1 MNTGLIAIF
10 IILFI
15 IVGAIST
22 KKCVEFLIAGSLVAA
37 LIMYKGSFITQW
49 CTLIQT
55 ALSDNVWIIVVCG
68 LFGSLIA
75 LLQAAKGSLGFA
87 KLVDKLCN
95 TEKKT
100 LLTTFVLG
108 ILIFVDDYLNVLS
121 IGVCMKG
128 VFDKKKI
135 IVEIKSLNSK
145 NLDINTRLAPM
156 YYSKEMQL
164 RQIVASCA
172 IRGKVDLCIK
182 TEDMATPLAAV
193 INVDVADSYVSQI
206 KSISKELNI
215 GEPEDWWSI
224 IVRMPGVTQTLIS
237 EVVDD
242 AEWKVVQ
249 ETVEDALNHF
259 VDFRKQEGQAVS
271 AKFIEKIENITG
283 YLREIETYEVLR
295 VEKIRNQIID
305 KFDSLPIEYDKNRLE
320 QEMIYYIEKL
330 DINEEKQRLSNHL
343 SYFLETM
350 KSSEPQGKKLGFIAQ
365 EMGREIN
372 TMGSKSNL
380 AEMQNLVVR
389 MKDELEQI
397 KEQVL
402 NVL

>member
-1 MNTGLIAIF
+1 MLYSMTGYGKSEA
-10 IILFI
+10 
-15 IVGAIST
+15 
-22 KKCVEFLIAGSLVAA
+22 
-37 LIMYKGSFITQW
+37 
-49 CTLIQT
+49 
-55 ALSDNVWIIVVCG
+55 
-68 LFGSLIA
+68 
-75 LLQAAKGSLGFA
+75 
-87 KLVDKLCN
+87 
-95 TEKKT
+95 
-100 LLTTFVLG
+100 
-108 ILIFVDDYLNVLS
+108 
-121 IGVCMKG
+121 

-320 QEMIYYIEKL
+320 QE
-330 DINEEKQRLSNHL
+330 
-343 SYFLETM
+343 
-350 KSSEPQGKKLGFIAQ
+350 
-365 EMGREIN
+365 
-372 TMGSKSNL
+372 
-380 AEMQNLVVR
+380 
-389 MKDELEQI
+389 
-397 KEQVL
+397 
-402 NVL
+402 

>member
-1 MNTGLIAIF
+1 MLYSMTGYGKSEA
-10 IILFI
+10 
-15 IVGAIST
+15 
-22 KKCVEFLIAGSLVAA
+22 
-37 LIMYKGSFITQW
+37 
-49 CTLIQT
+49 
-55 ALSDNVWIIVVCG
+55 
-68 LFGSLIA
+68 
-75 LLQAAKGSLGFA
+75 
-87 KLVDKLCN
+87 
-95 TEKKT
+95 
-100 LLTTFVLG
+100 
-108 ILIFVDDYLNVLS
+108 
-121 IGVCMKG
+121 

-224 IVRMPGVTQTLIS
+224 IVRMPGVTQSLNS

-305 KFDSLPIEYDKNRLE
+305 KFDMSG
-320 QEMIYYIEKL
+320 M
-330 DINEEKQRLSNHL
+330 LSVDPNKVKV
-343 SYFLETM
+343 T
-350 KSSEPQGKKLGFIAQ
+350 GFPRNDLLYRKA
-365 EMGREIN
+365 
-372 TMGSKSNL
+372 
-380 AEMQNLVVR
+380 
-389 MKDELEQI
+389 
-397 KEQVL
+397 
-402 NVL
+402 

>member
-1 MNTGLIAIF
+1 MLYSMTGYGKSEA
-10 IILFI
+10 
-15 IVGAIST
+15 
-22 KKCVEFLIAGSLVAA
+22 
-37 LIMYKGSFITQW
+37 
-49 CTLIQT
+49 
-55 ALSDNVWIIVVCG
+55 
-68 LFGSLIA
+68 
-75 LLQAAKGSLGFA
+75 
-87 KLVDKLCN
+87 
-95 TEKKT
+95 
-100 LLTTFVLG
+100 
-108 ILIFVDDYLNVLS
+108 
-121 IGVCMKG
+121 

-182 TEDMATPLAAV
+182 TKDMATPLAAV

>member
-1 MNTGLIAIF
+1 MLYSMTGYGKSEA
-10 IILFI
+10 
-15 IVGAIST
+15 
-22 KKCVEFLIAGSLVAA
+22 
-37 LIMYKGSFITQW
+37 
-49 CTLIQT
+49 
-55 ALSDNVWIIVVCG
+55 
-68 LFGSLIA
+68 
-75 LLQAAKGSLGFA
+75 
-87 KLVDKLCN
+87 
-95 TEKKT
+95 
-100 LLTTFVLG
+100 
-108 ILIFVDDYLNVLS
+108 
-121 IGVCMKG
+121 

-259 VDFRKQEGQAVS
+259 VDFRVFQE
-271 AKFIEKIENITG
+271 
-283 YLREIETYEVLR
+283 LL
-295 VEKIRNQIID
+295 
-305 KFDSLPIEYDKNRLE
+305 
-320 QEMIYYIEKL
+320 
-330 DINEEKQRLSNHL
+330 
-343 SYFLETM
+343 
-350 KSSEPQGKKLGFIAQ
+350 
-365 EMGREIN
+365 
-372 TMGSKSNL
+372 
-380 AEMQNLVVR
+380 
-389 MKDELEQI
+389 
-397 KEQVL
+397 
-402 NVL
+402 

>member
-1 MNTGLIAIF
+1 MLYSMTGYGKSEA
-10 IILFI
+10 
-15 IVGAIST
+15 V
-22 KKCVEFLIAGSLVAA
+22 
-37 LIMYKGSFITQW
+37 
-49 CTLIQT
+49 
-55 ALSDNVWIIVVCG
+55 
-68 LFGSLIA
+68 FG
-75 LLQAAKGSLGFA
+75 
-87 KLVDKLCN
+87 
-95 TEKKT
+95 
-100 LLTTFVLG
+100 
-108 ILIFVDDYLNVLS
+108 
-121 IGVCMKG
+121 
-128 VFDKKKI
+128 
-135 IVEIKSLNSK
+135 K

-215 GEPEDWWSI
+215 GEPEEWWSI
-224 IVRMPGVTQTLIS
+224 IVRMPGGTQTLIS